1 MVSICMQP
9 RTIRLMLRTLNI
21 GQIDWKS
28 EFQYEMSCQ
37 TFEARRSEAKTT
49 GRHERACSN
58 TPSER
63 ASSRSM

>member
-1 MVSICMQP
+1 
-9 RTIRLMLRTLNI
+9 MLRTLNI